1 MRRKDFLDLAQY
13 ADETWK
19 GNYSPREVIENSSI
33 YYSDYMYALKTGH
46 ISSTIKYLIDNLKED
61 IKSGETSEK
70 VKRWLSEL
78 EGIKATVKM

>member
-1 MRRKDFLDLAQY
+1 MRRKDFLDLAEY
-13 ADETWK
+13 GNNVWK
-19 GNYSPREVIENSSI
+19 GVYTKREILENARN

>member
-1 MRRKDFLDLAQY
+1 MRRKDFLDLAEY
-13 ADETWK
+13 GNNAWK
-19 GNYSPREVIENSSI
+19 GSYTKREILENAGK
-33 YYSDYMYALKTGH
+33 YYLGYIYALKTGH

-78 EGIKATVKM
+78 EGIKATAKM

>member
-1 MRRKDFLDLAQY
+1 MRRKEFLDLAQY

-19 GNYSPREVIENSSI
+19 GNYSPREVIENASI
-33 YYSDYMYALKTGH
+33 YYSDYIYALKTGH

>member
-1 MRRKDFLDLAQY
+1 MRRKEFLDLAQY

-19 GNYSPREVIENSSI
+19 GNYSPREVIENASI
-33 YYSDYMYALKTGH
+33 YYSDYIYALKTGH

-61 IKSGETSEK
+61 IKSGETSEN

-78 EGIKATVKM
+78 ERI

>member
-1 MRRKDFLDLAQY
+1 MRRKDFLDLAEY
-13 ADETWK
+13 GNNAWK
-19 GNYSPREVIENSSI
+19 GAYSKREILENASN
-33 YYSDYMYALKTGH
+33 YYSDYIYALKTGH

-78 EGIKATVKM
+78 EGIKATAKM

>member
-1 MRRKDFLDLAQY
+1 MRRKEFLDLAQY

-19 GNYSPREVIENSSI
+19 GNYSPREVIENASI
-33 YYSDYMYALKTGH
+33 YYSDYIYALKTGH

-78 EGIKATVKM
+78 ERI